1 MPRLI
6 WNDHRDA
13 PATARRFGTYIG
25 MTISALVSRLC
36 LALDGWIDPRVGEVE
51 IREPVFIIGNA
62 RSGTTLL
69 HRLMA
74 GDSDRFVTF
83 KAWELFSPA
92 LCQKRLLSWTM
103 DTLQRRAPRLVA
115 RLEQWESRQLLD
127 LKRLNP
133 VGINETQEDELLLIP
148 FFATPSLAVAFPYMQ
163 ELRDLEYF
171 DDLPRHERSAVL
183 SLYRDCVKRQLAFHG
198 GGHTFLSKNPSFV
211 GKLRSLLEEFPD
223 ARIIYP
229 RRDPLQTIPS
239 LLAMLREAWKLT
251 GFDELEMKRAS
262 EAIVD
267 GCVKDYF
274 YATQVLRQLPSERF
288 VIVEFE
294 EFTSDPAHG
303 VRQIYE
309 HFGWSASE
317 EYAQWLQRESPKPDL
332 SIPSRRRRLEDFGID
347 QASVEAQ
354 IAKASSQ
361 LRETTPSS

>member
-1 MPRLI
+1 
-6 WNDHRDA
+6 
-13 PATARRFGTYIG
+13 
-25 MTISALVSRLC
+25 MTIAGVVSRLC
-36 LALDGWIDPRVGEVE
+36 LAFDPWIDRRSLEVE

-92 LCQKRLLSWTM
+92 LCQKRFIGWMMQTI
-103 DTLQRRAPRLVA
+103 QRLAPGLTR

-148 FFATPSLAVAFPYMQ
+148 FFATPSLAVTFPYMQ

-171 DDLPRHERSAVL
+171 DDLPRHEQNAVL
-183 SLYRDCVKRQLAFHG
+183 SLYRECVKRQLAFHG
-198 GGHTFLSKNPSFV
+198 EGHTFLSKNPSFV
-211 GKLRSLLEEFPD
+211 GKLQALLEEFPD

-239 LLAMLREAWKLT
+239 LLAMLREVWKLT
-251 GFDELEMKRAS
+251 DFDELEMKRAS

-267 GCVKDYF
+267 GCVKDHF
-274 YATQVLRQLPSERF
+274 YATQVLRQLPAERF
-288 VIVEFE
+288 AIVEFE

-303 VRQIYE
+303 IRQIYE
-309 HFGWSASE
+309 HFGWSLSE
-317 EYAQWLQRESPKPDL
+317 EYDQWLTRESPKPDL

-347 QASVEAQ
+347 QTSVEAK
-354 IAKASSQ
+354 IASASSQ
-361 LRETTPSS
+361 L